1 MVYQEESLTCVE
13 CNNSFAFTAEEQ
25 AYHAERGFTNKPKRC
40 SDCRQARRSRSS
52 YGGGGTYDRPP
63 REMHM
68 ITCSQCGKE
77 GEVPFLPRGDR
88 PVYCKDCYST
98 KERSF
103 GGPRY

>member
-52 YGGGGTYDRPP
+52 YGGGGTYDRPQ

-68 ITCSQCGKE
+68 LSVRQRGRGT
-77 GEVPFLPRGDR
+77 VPAQGRPPRLLQGLLQH
-88 PVYCKDCYST
+88 
-98 KERSF
+98 
-103 GGPRY
+103 